1 MNSNFNMV
9 KKPKKDDIIENEE
22 EEEIELEEEK
32 EQKNKDKSAKKRMFT
47 MMGIIVGGMILL
59 LLTLYIVSLFSNK
72 TYSYTEIENILKE
85 AAVSYFKDYP
95 ENLPTDEGNI
105 VEIDANN
112 LIVAEKMKDFS
123 EYTKEGVACSGVV
136 QVEKAGTEFLY
147 TPYLNCG
154 EDYYTEELYKKITKE
169 DNVVTSGYGLYSSNG
184 AYAFRGE
191 DVNNYVKLGKGLW
204 RIVKVTANNNIV
216 LISEKGALYSQPWDN
231 RYNES
236 KFYDAGFN
244 NYNSSRAKEFLE
256 KLYINPSKD
265 EGEDLLSKKDKANIV
280 SYNLCIGKRKA
291 NSNLKDNTEECNEVI
306 QNQKLGLL
314 TLSDYLYASL
324 DPNCKSASSKSCQN
338 YNYLVL
344 KENGWWLVTG
354 DKSSSS
360 NVYSVQSSGVI
371 KSQEASNYNIMRP
384 VIYLNSKVLY
394 KSGNGTIE
402 KPYKIK

>member
-9 KKPKKDDIIENEE
+9 KKPKKDDIIEDEE
-22 EEEIELEEEK
+22 DIELEEEK
-32 EQKNKDKSAKKRMFT
+32 EQKTKDKSAKKRMFT
-47 MMGIIVGGMILL
+47 MMGIIVGGMVVLL
-59 LLTLYIVSLFSNK
+59 LVLYIVSIFFHKS
-72 TYSYTEIENILKE
+72 YSYTEIEKILKD

-105 VEIDANN
+105 VEIDASN

-123 EYTKEGVACSGVV
+123 EYTKEGVTCSGTV
-136 QVEKAGTEFLY
+136 QVEKAGTEILY

-154 EDYYTEELYKKITKE
+154 EDYFTEELYKTITKE
-169 DNVVTSGYGLYSSNG
+169 ENVVSSGYGLYSNNG
-184 AYAFRGE
+184 TYAFRGE
-191 DVNNYVKLGKGLW
+191 NVNNYVKLGKGLW

-216 LISEKGALYSQPWDN
+216 LISEKGALYSQPWDD

-244 NYNSSRAKEFLE
+244 NYSSSRAKEFLE
-256 KLYINPSKD
+256 KLYTNPSKG
-265 EGEDLLSKKDKANIV
+265 EGEDLLSKKDKTNIV
-280 SYNLCIGKRKA
+280 SYNLCVGKRAA
-291 NSNLKDNTEECNEVI
+291 NSELKDNTEECNEVI

-314 TLSDYLYASL
+314 TLSDYLYASI
-324 DPNCKSASSKSCQN
+324 DPNCKNASSKSCQN

-344 KENGWWLVTG
+344 KDNGWWLTTG
-354 DKSSSS
+354 DKNDNS
-360 NVYSVQSSGVI
+360 NVYAVQSSGVI
-371 KSQEASNYNIMRP
+371 KAQEASNYNIMRP

-394 KSGNGTIE
+394 KSGNGTLE